1 MSRVWSGA
9 QCHELGSQE
18 DCTAPV
24 KRGAREED
32 PARWATVHRKEAASG
47 PSMHLLSNSSIGPG
61 CLMRFAFAAAVA
73 VNSALVIAINAFA
86 AAPIPQ
92 PPTSDVSRV
101 LQVGPSRSIT
111 SIAEAARTAKD
122 GAVVE
127 VDAGEYP
134 GDVAVWNQA
143 RITLKSVGGRA
154 RLVAGGMA
162 AEGKAIW
169 VARVGEMT
177 VTGFDFVGA
186 HVADRNGAGI
196 RLEKGSLTVRDCSFT
211 NNENGILTSNDKEI
225 VLRVENSEFGHN
237 GFGDGQSHNLY
248 AGTIARLEVTGSYFH
263 HARTGHL
270 LKSRA
275 RLNEILYN
283 RLTDET
289 GGTASYE
296 LEFANGGVAYV
307 IGNIIQQDSQT
318 ENPHLISY
326 GAEGYP
332 WPKNELY
339 LVHNTLVDKRPKGG
353 IFLRVAP
360 GAVTVKASNNLLV
373 GQGRLEDAIAGDYR
387 NNPNVDWQPFELAAR
402 EDYRLKRDSRWVGQ
416 AVDPGSAN
424 GLSLMPTRE
433 YVHPTAT
440 QPLTRKL
447 LSPGAVQSLR
457 QP

>member
-1 MSRVWSGA
+1 MKTSVYRRPFVLVGLVS
-9 QCHELGSQE
+9 
-18 DCTAPV
+18 
-24 KRGAREED
+24 
-32 PARWATVHRKEAASG
+32 
-47 PSMHLLSNSSIGPG
+47 LLSSPSAWTTGPNPPDEASQSV
-61 CLMRFAFAAAVA
+61 L
-73 VNSALVIAINAFA
+73 
-86 AAPIPQ
+86 PI
-92 PPTSDVSRV
+92 R
-101 LQVGPSRSIT
+101 VGPTRVINSINEASR
-111 SIAEAARTAKD
+111 AAKD
-122 GAVVE
+122 GAVIE
-127 VDAGEYP
+127 VDAGDYP
-134 GDVAVWNQA
+134 GDVAVWDQA
-143 RITLKSVGGRA
+143 RITLKSAGGRV
-154 RLVAGGMA
+154 RLVASGMA

-225 VLRVENSEFGHN
+225 VLRIENSEFGHN

-248 AGTIARLEVTGSYFH
+248 AGTIARLTVTGSYFH

-296 LEFANGGVAYV
+296 LEFANGGAAYV

-318 ENPHLISY
+318 ENPHVISY
-326 GAEGYP
+326 GAEGYS

-353 IFLRVAP
+353 VFLRVAP
-360 GAVTVKASNNLLV
+360 GAVTVKAVNNLLV
-373 GQGRLEDAIAGDYR
+373 GAGRLEDAIAGDYR

-424 GLSLMPTRE
+424 GISLMPTRE
-433 YVHPTAT
+433 YVHPRAT
-440 QPLTRKL
+440 QPLSRKP
-447 LSPGAVQSLR
+447 LSPGAIQSMR
-457 QP
+457 PQ